1 MLVTDEYEEK
11 VSEMCNLSVGV
22 REKGRE
28 EGRVETLVS
37 AVRDMNETLGLT
49 PDATL
54 DALHVTGEERARIL
68 QRLAVEG

>member
-1 MLVTDEYEEK
+1 MIVTDEYEEK
-11 VSEMCNLSVGV
+11 VSKMCNLSVGV
-22 REKGRE
+22 REEGRE
-28 EGRVETLVS
+28 ETLVS

-68 QRLAVEG
+68 QRLAAEG